1 MKKTTAFI
9 MAILMCAGAFS
20 CSDKKKSPE
29 TRTITVEKLAD
40 TAYKK
45 GTVEIPDELMQIY
58 NMTPCNN
65 GEKLLIMGAADVT
78 PAFYLADKNLQNF
91 ERFDIPDFDIGEYYN
106 VDMSSDGN
114 IVTLV
119 IHEDGKVLLNVYSI
133 EGALVSSNEVSGLY
147 DIMSTENVYLGD
159 LVSNGETV
167 VAEIDGTYHVMGIDG
182 SYIGEIPTETETG
195 TFEAVGKDKNENI
208 VCAVRC
214 GENQLKLCHLNEKTA
229 KYEDSDII
237 YNLPETIT
245 GNIVPGMGEY
255 SMYLNSRTTIYGVKS
270 ESGEAVPL
278 FSISGSDL
286 NPNAVNDYL
295 FDSEGCLVIPD
306 TDYAAFT
313 VKLRRYVPCDPSELE
328 NTPVI
333 TIGSD
338 YSPFIAMEQRIEEI
352 NESQSEYRIEWK
364 NYDDYNTDSDYS
376 LGFGQF
382 QQDMLSGSL
391 PDIMLLDGDGCY
403 QGLNVVKKEGVFCN
417 LYDFME
423 DDSELKRDNL
433 VPNIISLAETNGAL
447 YNLPV
452 SFNIFS
458 FAAKTKFAEGLENLT
473 VDEYVDAIHALPD
486 DVEVLSGYNAND
498 DCKNLRL
505 YEFDLHSFVDYENAV
520 CHFDDPQFV
529 KLLEYCDEASLE
541 TEYVD
546 TSDMTEKEREEW
558 EYTLNTLIAED
569 KALFTEA
576 QIGSFLSYFE
586 LKEGEL
592 RGEDFILTGY
602 PTYNGKGISADFSC
616 VPHSFSIPESTEN
629 KELAWE
635 VVKQFVSDDYYEN
648 YHQLSGFPITE
659 SGLAITAEKALEPC
673 NHPDTDYTGRYYYP
687 SFERPME
694 IGLPTQEDIDE
705 MYDIIR
711 SIDTKRTTYSYMP
724 AVWEIVS
731 EEIDC
736 FFNGECSAEEC
747 ADRIQNRASIAL
759 AEQS

>member
-20 CSDKKKSPE
+20 CSDKKKEAE
-29 TRTITVEKLAD
+29 TKTITVEKLAD
-40 TAYKK
+40 AAYKK

-78 PAFYLADKNLQNF
+78 PAFYLADKSLQNF
-91 ERFDIPDFDIGEYYN
+91 ERFEIPDFDIGEYYN

-119 IHEDGKVLLNVYSI
+119 IHEDGKVMLNVYSI

-159 LVSNGETV
+159 FVSNGETV
-167 VAEIDGTYHVMGIDG
+167 VAEIEGAYHVMGIDG

-195 TFEAVGKDKNENI
+195 TFEAVGKDSSENI

-214 GENQLKLCHLNEKTA
+214 GENQLMLCPLNGKTA
-229 KYEDSDII
+229 KYEDTDII
-237 YNLPETIT
+237 YNLPETIV
-245 GNIVPGMGEY
+245 GIIVPGMGEY

-278 FSISGSDL
+278 FSISDSDL
-286 NPNAVNDYL
+286 NPNAVNDYF
-295 FDSEGCLVIPD
+295 FDTEGCLVIPD

-328 NTPVI
+328 NIPVI

-338 YSPFIAMEQRIEEI
+338 YSPFITMEQRIEEI

-364 NYDDYNTDSDYS
+364 NYDNYNTDSDYS
-376 LGFGQF
+376 LGFSQF

-391 PDIMLLDGDGCY
+391 PDIVLLDGKGCY

-423 DDSELKRDNL
+423 GDSELNRDNL
-433 VPNIISLAETNGAL
+433 VPNVISLAETDGKL
-447 YNLPV
+447 YNLPA
-452 SFNIFS
+452 SFNIS
-458 FAAKTKFAEGLENLT
+458 SLAAKTKFAEGLENQT
-473 VDEYVDAIHALPD
+473 IDEYVDTIRNLPEGM
-486 DVEVLSGYNAND
+486 DVISGTNYIND
-498 DCKNLRL
+498 AKYMRN
-505 YEFDLHSFVDYENAV
+505 YQFDLHSFVDYEKAV

-529 KLLEYCDEASLE
+529 KFLEYCNEAPFEAEQIDMSNM
-541 TEYVD
+541 TQKEY
-546 TSDMTEKEREEW
+546 SEW
-558 EYTLNTLIAED
+558 EYNMNTRIRDD
-569 KALFTEA
+569 KAMYVEF
-576 QIGSFLSYFE
+576 QMGSFDSFYEF
-586 LKEGEL
+586 KEGTMG
-592 RGEDFILTGY
+592 GEDFTLTGY
-602 PTYNGKGISADFSC
+602 PTYNGKGTAINFES
-616 VPHSFSIPESTEN
+616 VPHSFSIPECSKN
-629 KELAWE
+629 KELAWG

-648 YHQLSGFPITE
+648 YHQLNGFPITE
-659 SGLAITAEKALEPC
+659 SGLAIMAENTLQP
-673 NHPDTDYTGRYYYP
+673 HTYPDTDYTGKYYYP
-687 SFERPME
+687 SFDRPVE

-711 SIDTKRTTYSYMP
+711 SVDTMRTTYSYMP

-736 FFNGECSAEEC
+736 FFNGECTAEEC
-747 ADRIQNRASIAL
+747 ADRVQNRASIAL